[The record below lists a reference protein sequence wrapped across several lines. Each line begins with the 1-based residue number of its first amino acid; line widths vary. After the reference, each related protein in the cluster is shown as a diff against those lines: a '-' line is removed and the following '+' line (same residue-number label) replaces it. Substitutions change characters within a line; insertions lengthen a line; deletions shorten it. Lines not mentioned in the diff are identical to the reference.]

1 MARHHLKH
9 TDPKLKSYYYKLDV
23 LNKPKEKLD
32 ILKNAKIQF
41 ETNTAYRPTW
51 QNGKGYQFGSGKGLY
66 SYQNK
71 YEVHLNVEPYRMTVT
86 KTSINSL
93 IDSAIQEYNKNAE
106 EIMNLNKSIECFN
119 YEQNNSQIIAKQL
132 DLSLK
137 TIDSTIFTPYPSW
150 KQTLQSKQN
159 ALSQIKKA
167 RTELIKYGLPDLKCG
182 QFLESPLDIAFTHN
196 EVMNIFNKPKL
207 FSTKSEIDKQIAS
220 LQIKIDNPSAVAG
233 QRTKNDVNRLR
244 RNQSIQSQLKGR
256 GVMGKSIIDLSIPRK
271 EKEKIE
277 DEKRIIEENRIKREL
292 EKELEEKRI
301 KEAEILRLENLEK
314 LEQIQKDLEAQQ
326 NSFIEPVLV
335 ENLFKDVNLTVKDM
349 GKPKSVFN
357 TQEKNVVPETVTPVG
372 RTDKPVSV
380 SNQNEISQNQ
390 TSISDISEDL
400 SADLENFLDFPIF
413 KNDDNKIKNVSY
425 QVTPL
430 NFKVLNGRIIGSVNI
445 SSSELTNEK
454 TVLHASFFPLDLK
467 QNKLGEK
474 INTLNF
480 NKDLNETIEINE
492 SSKNYENVSMNL
504 HVMNPK
510 TKEHLSQEVNIDV
523 LKSDSQDMPEK
534 DKKDNTS
541 MYVVAGIGLVAL
553 ALILKKVR
561 KGDKN

>member
-1 MARHHLKH
+1 MARHHQKD
-9 TDPKLKSYYYKLDV
+9 TDPKLKSYYYKIDE

-41 ETNTAYRPTW
+41 ETNTPKKPRW
-51 QNGKGYQFGSGKGLY
+51 VNGKGYQFGSGYGLY
-66 SYQNK
+66 FYQNK
-71 YEVHLNVEPYRMTVT
+71 YEIRMGVEPYRMGVT
-86 KTSINSL
+86 KTSIDGL
-93 IDSAIQEYNKNAE
+93 IDSAIAEYNKNSE
-106 EIMNLNKSIECFN
+106 EIMSLNKSIECFN
-119 YEQNNSQIIAKQL
+119 FTQKNSNIIGKQL

-137 TIDSTIFTPYPSW
+137 TTDSTIFTPSPSW
-150 KQTLQSKQN
+150 KQTLQAKQN

-167 RTELIKYGLPDLKCG
+167 RTELMKYGLSDLKCG
-182 QFLESPLDIAFTHN
+182 QFLESPMDIAFTHN

-233 QRTKNDVNRLR
+233 QRTKNDINRLR
-244 RNQSIQSQLKGR
+244 RNQSMQSQLKGR
-256 GVMGKSIIDLSIPRK
+256 GVVGKSIIDLSIPRK

-277 DEKRIIEENRIKREL
+277 NEKRIIEENRIKREL

-314 LEQIQKDLEAQQ
+314 LEQIQKDLEVQQ

-335 ENLFKDVNLTVKDM
+335 ENLFKDVNPIVKDM

-357 TQEKNVVPETVTPVG
+357 TQEKNIVPEIVKPVS

-380 SNQNEISQNQ
+380 FNQNEISQNQ
-390 TSISDISEDL
+390 TSISDISDDL

-425 QVTPL
+425 QVTPS
-430 NFKVLNGRIIGSVNI
+430 NFKVVNGRITGTVNV

-454 TVLHASFFPLDLK
+454 TVLHASFYPLDLK

-474 INTLNF
+474 MNQLNF
-480 NKDLNETIEINE
+480 SKDLNETIQINE
-492 SSKNYENVSMNL
+492 SSKTYENISMNL

-523 LKSDSQDMPEK
+523 EKSDSQDMPEK

-541 MYVVAGIGLVAL
+541 MYVVAGIGIVAL